1 MRRFYRAVDIAA
13 RGGRFELALDG
24 KPLSSPGKRPF
35 LMGEAVAR
43 AVAAEWRAQGETVK
57 FDTMPVMLLAAR
69 AVDLVGPER
78 ARVIGEVAGFAPTDM
93 LCYRAEGPGDL
104 VARQEAAWQPWLDW
118 AAQRYGARLAVV
130 GGVMFAQQPAAAL
143 VALRAAVAAH
153 DDWRLAA
160 LMQATQVL
168 GSLVLGLAVVVDAAS
183 PDQAIAA
190 AELDEAYQREKWGDD
205 PEAARRRATAARD
218 VAAAARF
225 IGLLEG

>member
-1 MRRFYRAVDIAA
+1 MKRFYRAVDFAP
-13 RGGRFELALDG
+13 RGGRFEVTLDA
-24 KPLSSPGKRPF
+24 KPLASPGKRSF
-35 LMGEAVAR
+35 LLGEAVAR

-57 FDTMPVMLLAAR
+57 FDTMPIMLLAAR

-78 ARVIGEVAGFAPTDM
+78 ARVIGEVAGFAQTDM

-118 AAQRYGARLAVV
+118 VAQRYGARLAVV
-130 GGVMFAQQPAAAL
+130 GGVMHEEQPAAAL
-143 VALRAAVAAH
+143 AALRAAVAAH
-153 DDWRLAA
+153 DDWRLSA

-168 GSLVLGLAVVVDAAS
+168 GSLVLGLAVVTDAAS

-190 AELDEAYQREKWGDD
+190 AELDEAYQSEKWGDD
-205 PEAARRRATAARD
+205 PEALKRRATAARD

-225 IGLLEG
+225 VGLLDG